1 MALDQHAANLVDTTV
16 KAFNGD
22 VATISP
28 MDGIS
33 LIDSW
38 TSALRE
44 SDQGTNPVTSG
55 LNDLKAELRSGN
67 PDTLKIQSILED
79 LTDQVKQ
86 AANSAETDVKTKLTP
101 LAEALQGFSQQLG
114 GTAGANTGRSAS
126 ASQAPIASTVGGE
139 STNSGAGASSLT
151 DDDNTDNFSDRI
163 GGTTSIVNGDN
174 DSAMGMEDTTGA
186 EGGMSSTTGSSS
198 GMTEDVGDSESG
210 SAYGASSGDG
220 GRVQDGGSYGS
231 GYGTGSNGDDYSANS
246 GTQRSG
252 VSGGSTSGGASD
264 SETGSSGGRSQ
275 Y

>member
-22 VATISP
+22 VASVSP

-38 TSALRE
+38 TSALRD
-44 SDQGTNPVTSG
+44 SDQGSNPVISS

-67 PDTLKIQSILED
+67 PDSLQIQSILD
-79 LTDQVKQ
+79 GLSDQVKQ
-86 AANSAETDVKTKLTP
+86 VANSAETDVKAKLTP
-101 LAEALQGFSQQLG
+101 LVDALQGFSQQLG
-114 GTAGANTGRSAS
+114 GTAGAGTGRSAS
-126 ASQAPIASTVGGE
+126 ASQAPITSTVGGE
-139 STNSGAGASSLT
+139 STTSGAGASSLT

-174 DSAMGMEDTTGA
+174 DSAMGMDDSTGA

-198 GMTEDVGDSESG
+198 GMSEDVGDSESG
-210 SAYGASSGDG
+210 SAYGASSGDS
-220 GRVQDGGSYGS
+220 GRAQDGGS
-231 GYGTGSNGDDYSANS
+231 GTGSNGDDYSANS